1 MTNSIITKIGLVGLG
16 LTALT
21 GCDPWGNLRV
31 DNYNYM
37 EQGLWDKEVVATS
50 AGMYVRLPAA
60 GALVWV
66 TPDGS
71 SSTVDL
77 HGAETT
83 RLVAAPDGETLLVFG
98 SYPTCDTDDADIV
111 TVEDCLNFDPDK
123 LVLESMVYVVK
134 NGEMIASSPIAA
146 HYNALAFTSD
156 GSHAVAYLDFSKAT
170 DIDFNGLLNLTE
182 VVFIDMQSA
191 ATTSV
196 PVGFAADRILFSSDD
211 EKAVV
216 LSESKVVVVDLTST
230 NYDIL
235 VQYALSLDVDDEVR
249 PQDAELTP
257 DGQHC
262 ILTVEGSSDLYVLD
276 LENESINIV
285 DLDGAPAALGVES
298 VGDKTALVYQYEAQ
312 VDLIEH
318 DYFSVESILLDEPS
332 NNIAV
337 GDGFALLY
345 NVSNSNYHDVY
356 RLETTNSDLIE
367 YRMENPVESLQIAP
381 DGAHAV
387 AVTRPES
394 ASSDPLEAY
403 ADERYGIEVLDL
415 VSDRG
420 SHISLV
426 SNSQP
431 LGVAFSKDSV
441 YALVLLDGLDD
452 LLKINLTT
460 GNAESLDLVDTPMSL
475 GAFGEDGFFIT
486 HDSALGLVSFFDPAT
501 DTFTSVGGFATGGL
515 FDDERMLVQNTE
527 ED

>member
-1 MTNSIITKIGLVGLG
+1 MTKSIITKIGMVGLG
-16 LTALT
+16 LTTLS
-21 GCDPWGNLRV
+21 GCNPWGNLPV
-31 DNYNYM
+31 NDYNHID
-37 EQGLWDKEVVATS
+37 QGLWDHDVIATGS
-50 AGMYVRLPAA
+50 GMYVRLPAA
-60 GALVWV
+60 GELVWV
-66 TPDGS
+66 TPDGTS
-71 SSTVDL
+71 TTVDL
-77 HGAETT
+77 NGAETT
-83 RLVAAPDGETLLVFG
+83 RIVAAPDGETLLVFG
-98 SYPTCDTDDADIV
+98 SYPTCDTEDSDVETI
-111 TVEDCLNFDPDK
+111 EDCLDFDPEK
-123 LVLESMVYVVK
+123 LIWESMVYVVRG
-134 NGEMIASSPIAA
+134 GEMIAASPIAA

-156 GSHAVAYLDFSKAT
+156 GSHAVAYLDFSTAG

-182 VVFIDMQSA
+182 VVFIDLQSA

-196 PVGFAADRILFSSDD
+196 PVGFAADRILFTADD

-230 NYDIL
+230 TYDVL
-235 VQYALSLDVDDEVR
+235 VQYALSLDVDDEVK

-262 ILTVEGSSDLYVLD
+262 ILTVSGSSDLYVLD

-298 VGDKTALVYQYEAQ
+298 IGDKTALVYQYEAQ

-318 DYFSVESILLDEPS
+318 DYFSVESIQLDEPS
-332 NNIAV
+332 NNILV

-356 RLETTNSDLIE
+356 RLETGDSDLIE
-367 YRMENPVESLQIAP
+367 YRMENPVESMQIAP
-381 DGAHAV
+381 DSAHAV
-387 AVTRPES
+387 AVTRPEG

-420 SHISLV
+420 AHISQV
-426 SNSQP
+426 SNSRP
-431 LGVAFSKDSV
+431 VGVAFSKDSV

-460 GNAESLDLVDTPMSL
+460 GIAESLDLVDTPMGL
-475 GAFGEDGFFIT
+475 GAFGEDSFFIT

-515 FDDERMLVQNTE
+515 FDDERMLVQSNSE
-527 ED
+527 E